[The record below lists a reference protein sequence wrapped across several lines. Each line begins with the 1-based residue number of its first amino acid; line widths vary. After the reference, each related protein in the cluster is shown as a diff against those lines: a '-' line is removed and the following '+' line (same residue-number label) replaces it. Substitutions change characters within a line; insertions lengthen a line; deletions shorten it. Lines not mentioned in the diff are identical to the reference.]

1 MLGADEDFNAEIK
14 LTYIVSIANIYT
26 CRFTDYSLSVVSN
39 ATWEPTYELHA
50 TTENGKPSNSVALH
64 YRARV
69 TQSTGEDWN
78 NTLLA
83 LSTVTR
89 TTTNAIPNSR
99 AQAPP
104 FEGTSCFQ

>member
-50 TTENGKPSNSVALH
+50 TTENGKLSNS
-64 YRARV
+64 
-69 TQSTGEDWN
+69 GEDWN